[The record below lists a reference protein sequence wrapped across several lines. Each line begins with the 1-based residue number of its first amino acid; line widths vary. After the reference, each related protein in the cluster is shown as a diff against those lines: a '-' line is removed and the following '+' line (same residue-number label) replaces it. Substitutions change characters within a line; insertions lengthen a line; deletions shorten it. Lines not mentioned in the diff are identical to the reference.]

1 MGPSLGLCALLL
13 AAALGSSAASAAEP
27 TAAIDSWFQCPLTCG
42 DPSLCAP
49 LNPQPPPRFEVVAPL
64 VGGPRDLDAYG
75 ANGSEWNLWLSE
87 AVSQSKVTTVAS
99 MNSISGGF
107 SSGLQAGL
115 LCEAHRQG
123 VRVVDWDTVS
133 NLHEPFA
140 FVNFP
145 ERILNATAM
154 RNQLWASLRCHLKRQ
169 SQSKRA
175 QGYIHDYSCCW
186 FSKQDV
192 CV

>member
-1 MGPSLGLCALLL
+1 MLARYSRTACQSLETQSALRCL
-13 AAALGSSAASAAEP
+13 
-27 TAAIDSWFQCPLTCG
+27 
-42 DPSLCAP
+42 
-49 LNPQPPPRFEVVAPL
+49 PQPPPRFEVVAPL

-75 ANGSEWNLWLSE
+75 ANGSEWNLWLSK

-154 RNQLWASLRCHLKRQ
+154 CNQPWASL
-169 SQSKRA
+169 SFEAPIS
-175 QGYIHDYSCCW
+175 I
-186 FSKQDV
+186 
-192 CV
+192 